1 MMLLVVACEP
11 PRMVVRAA
19 VTPPPEGVRVALA
32 LGAVNGVGGTSSM
45 EAFRVSYRRG
55 FRWFATEA
63 SSTADGVLVC
73 VTPGSEAWL
82 QLPSAVNELTLPVLL
97 AARIHR
103 TYRPLSVLMLLEQ
116 LRRHPDTRLLL
127 TLHPFSE
134 QALSRLHDTIDRVD
148 PALRRRLAVTC
159 SSSVEAAL
167 ATRVESTRGPLG
179 FVALRTVALPA
190 PEVLGQL
197 VSAHRVAVVILP
209 LPALSSSSARAVH
222 AAGARLL
229 VHPVN
234 LEDEALSAARAGADG
249 ILTDVLAPPPPP
261 EALPRAATP

>member
-1 MMLLVVACEP
+1 MLLVVACEP
-11 PRMVVRAA
+11 LGTVVRTE
-19 VTPPPEGVRVALA
+19 VIPPPKGVHVALA

-45 EAFRVSYRRG
+45 EAFQASYRRG

-63 SSTADGVLVC
+63 SLTADGVLVC

-82 QLPSAVNELTLPVLL
+82 GLPSAVSELTLPALL

-103 TYRPLSVLMLLEQ
+103 KYRPLSVLMLLEQ
-116 LRRHPDTRLLL
+116 LRRHPDTGLLL

-134 QALSRLHDTIDRVD
+134 RTLSRLHDTIDRVD
-148 PALRRRLAVTC
+148 PTLRRRLAVTC
-159 SSSVEAAL
+159 SSPVEAVL
-167 ATRVESTRGPLG
+167 ATRVEAARGPLG
-179 FVALRTVALPA
+179 FTALLANELPA
-190 PEVLGQL
+190 PGMLGQL

-209 LPALSSSSARAVH
+209 LPALSSRSALAVH
-222 AAGARLL
+222 DAGAQLL

-234 LEDEALSAARAGADG
+234 LEDEVISAAQDGADG

-261 EALPRAATP
+261 EPQAAAP